1 MVDIHAYIQQL
12 YQYIHHQEK
21 RISRFE
27 KKLKELTTEVAALK
41 EKPPINVERLE
52 YKFDQLKI
60 EKLDGTLN
68 IGLNPADLSETIEDM
83 DIPAN
88 NPHAASMVSEPEFK
102 QELVS
107 RLNHYSGND
116 IHTVIN
122 DTEQQLGMTL
132 EQEYIDFIID
142 DLQKQI
148 PQRVDHYLNIL
159 AGQNLGNITK
169 EELLNE
175 VFQKMKADIDQAVF
189 MFISKLPNKMN
200 GGNTNGT

>member
-21 RISRFE
+21 KISRFE
-27 KKLKELTTEVAALK
+27 KMLKELKKEVEALK

-68 IGLNPADLSETIEDM
+68 IGLNPADLTETIEDM
-83 DIPAN
+83 DIPQN
-88 NPHAASMVSEPEFK
+88 NPHNPPIVSDPDFR
-102 QELVS
+102 QELIS
-107 RLNHYSGND
+107 KLNHYAGND
-116 IHTVIN
+116 IHMVIN

-132 EQEYIDFIID
+132 DQQYQDFIID

-159 AGQNLGNITK
+159 AGQNLGNTSK
-169 EELLNE
+169 EDLLNQ
-175 VFQKMKADIDQAVF
+175 VYQKMKADIDQAVF
-189 MFISKLPNKMN
+189 MFISKLPNNLN
-200 GGNTNGT
+200 GGNSNGT